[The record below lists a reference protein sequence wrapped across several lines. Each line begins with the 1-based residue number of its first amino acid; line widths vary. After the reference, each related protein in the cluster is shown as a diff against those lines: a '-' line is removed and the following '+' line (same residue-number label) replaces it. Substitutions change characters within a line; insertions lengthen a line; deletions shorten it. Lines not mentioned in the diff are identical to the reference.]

1 MQNNHLSG
9 EQLFQSYFS
18 LNNVFNSLMTEAP
31 IILQSKSMYLM
42 IGTFLY
48 DRNLRYV
55 KDINKTTAKQ
65 NKFTWK
71 FENLSHK

>member
-18 LNNVFNSLMTEAP
+18 LNNNVFNSLMTEAP
-31 IILQSKSMYLM
+31 IILQSKSMYL
-42 IGTFLY
+42 FLY